1 LERRTQKSRISGNKD
16 SDNFERRTVAPL
28 RALDHYKE
36 NMYFTKIDEAD
47 FAIKPMNCPGACW
60 YTRES
65 FIPTGICLRG
75 WRSLSGAQA
84 RAFRSFAR
92 LNEVRCFTQ
101 DDAHIFMTPD
111 QIESE
116 ILGVYKSD

>member
-16 SDNFERRTVAPL
+16 SDILNEELWHRSGHW
-28 RALDHYKE
+28 DHYKE

-47 FAIKPMNCPGACW
+47 FAIKPMNCPGGML

-65 FIPTGICLRG
+65 FIPTGFASEAG
-75 WRSLSGAQA
+75 GAWSGAQA

-111 QIESE
+111 QIEAKF
-116 ILGVYKSD
+116 LVL